1 MQPAGPFPSR
11 CAHARFDARF
21 PPPRAS
27 ACCRASRLSGSDWVG
42 WAASAVLIA
51 TLVRQVVVQW
61 RQRSVEGVSSW
72 LFVGQLT
79 ASVGFT
85 IYSWLVGNAV
95 FVFTNSVLLVTAI
108 TGQLIYRRNRRLA
121 EAGEAGP
128 EGQHPPR

>member
-1 MQPAGPFPSR
+1 M
-11 CAHARFDARF
+11 
-21 PPPRAS
+21 
-27 ACCRASRLSGSDWVG
+27 SGTDWVG

-61 RQRSVEGVSSW
+61 KQRSVEGVSSW

-85 IYSWLVGNAV
+85 VYSWLVGNAV
-95 FVFTNSVLLVTAI
+95 FVFTNSVLLLTAI

-121 EAGEAGP
+121 DAGEGGP
-128 EGQHPPR
+128 K